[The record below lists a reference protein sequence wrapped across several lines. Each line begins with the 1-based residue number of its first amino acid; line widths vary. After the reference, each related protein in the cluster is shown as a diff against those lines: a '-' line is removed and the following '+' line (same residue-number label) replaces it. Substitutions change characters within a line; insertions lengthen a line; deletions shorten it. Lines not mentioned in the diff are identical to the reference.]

1 MLEIVLHVLPPS
13 VELSHLIT
21 LPVCPLSVNV
31 PLLEPEQTVA
41 LDETVPPTE
50 TGLTVIVADE
60 ELAAVLTPLCTTALY
75 KVV

>member
-21 LPVCPLSVNV
+21 LPVCPLSVSV

-41 LDETVPPTE
+41 LEETEPPTE
-50 TGLTVIVADE
+50 TGLTVIVAAE
-60 ELAAVLTPLCTTALY
+60 ELADEQTPLCTTAMY